1 MQSLILKSDSAE
13 VPSLESKS
21 SNQRLSSAIRSFF
34 SLVFRNKEGAIGFGI
49 VAIYLGAAIIVL
61 IASLLNI
68 TVTPYD
74 PLLQNVGPSLG
85 GPSLAHLFGTDFLG
99 RDVFSRVVWSLP
111 NDFFVSFAVV
121 AVALVAGAIIGSVAA
136 FRGGLLDELL
146 MRFTDVIF
154 SLPALVI
161 AMVIAVALG
170 PGLIHMMF
178 ALMVIWWPPY
188 ARVARGEALI
198 VSHQNYIEAARF
210 AGQRT
215 LGIIFKHV
223 LPNISLTLLIYA
235 TLDVATV
242 VLTYAGLSYLGLSVR
257 PPQPDLG
264 EMISTSQDY
273 LITAPWLPI
282 IPGLVIAVAVVGF
295 SLLGDGLRD
304 ALEMG

>member
-1 MQSLILKSDSAE
+1 MEHKTT
-13 VPSLESKS
+13 
-21 SNQRLSSAIRSFF
+21 NNRLSRSIRSFF

-49 VAIYLGAAIIVL
+49 VAVYLVAAVAVL
-61 IASLLNI
+61 LGNLLNI
-68 TVTPYD
+68 TITPYD
-74 PLLQNVGPSLG
+74 PLLQNVGPSLEA
-85 GPSLAHLFGTDFLG
+85 PSLSHPFGIDFLG
-99 RDVFSRVVWSLP
+99 RDVFSRVIWSIP
-111 NDFFVSFAVV
+111 NDLFVSFAVV
-121 AVALVAGAIIGSVAA
+121 AIALTVGAVVGSVAA
-136 FRGGLLDELL
+136 FKGGLLDELL

-161 AMVIAVALG
+161 AMVISVALG
-170 PGLIHMMF
+170 PGVTHMMF

-188 ARVARGEALI
+188 ARVARGEALR

-282 IPGLVIAVAVVGF
+282 IPGVVIAVAVVGF

-304 ALEMG
+304 ALEAG

>member
-1 MQSLILKSDSAE
+1 VAVYL
-13 VPSLESKS
+13 VT
-21 SNQRLSSAIRSFF
+21 AI
-34 SLVFRNKEGAIGFGI
+34 LVFFAN
-49 VAIYLGAAIIVL
+49 VL
-61 IASLLNI
+61 SI

-85 GPSLAHLFGTDFLG
+85 APSLSHLLGTDFLG
-99 RDVFSRVVWSLP
+99 RDVFSRVVWSIP
-111 NDFFVSFAVV
+111 NDLFVSFAVV
-121 AVALVAGAIIGSVAA
+121 GLALAAGAIIGSVAA
-136 FRGGLLDELL
+136 FKGGLLDELL

-161 AMVIAVALG
+161 AMVISVALG
-170 PGLIHMMF
+170 PGLTHMMF

-188 ARVARGEALI
+188 ARVARGEALR

-215 LGIIFKHV
+215 VGIIFKHV
-223 LPNISLTLLIYA
+223 LPNISLTMLIYA

-282 IPGLVIAVAVVGF
+282 IPGVVIAIAVVGF

-304 ALEMG
+304 ALEAA

>member
-1 MQSLILKSDSAE
+1 MEHKTT
-13 VPSLESKS
+13 
-21 SNQRLSSAIRSFF
+21 NNRLSKLIRSFF

-49 VAIYLGAAIIVL
+49 VALYLVAAMAVL
-61 IASLLNI
+61 VGDLLNI

-74 PLLQNVGPSLG
+74 PLLQNVGPSLDA
-85 GPSLAHLFGTDFLG
+85 PSLSHPFGIDFLG
-99 RDVFSRVVWSLP
+99 RDVFSRVIWSIP
-111 NDFFVSFAVV
+111 NDLFVSFAVV
-121 AVALVAGAIIGSVAA
+121 AVALTVGAILGAVAA
-136 FRGGLLDELL
+136 FKGGLLDELL

-161 AMVIAVALG
+161 AMVISVALG
-170 PGLIHMMF
+170 PGLTHMMF

-188 ARVARGEALI
+188 ARVARGEALR

-282 IPGLVIAVAVVGF
+282 IPGVVIAIAVVGF

-304 ALEMG
+304 ALEAS

>member
-1 MQSLILKSDSAE
+1 M
-13 VPSLESKS
+13 ESKNS
-21 SNQRLSSAIRSFF
+21 SHRVSSAIREFF
-34 SLVFRNKEGAIGFGI
+34 SLIFRTKEGTIGFGI
-49 VAIYLGAAIIVL
+49 VAVYLVTAILVFF
-61 IASLLNI
+61 ANLLSI

-85 GPSLAHLFGTDFLG
+85 APSLSHLLGTDFLG
-99 RDVFSRVVWSLP
+99 RDVFSRVVWSIP
-111 NDFFVSFAVV
+111 NDLFVSFAVV
-121 AVALVAGAIIGSVAA
+121 AIALAVGAIIGSVAA
-136 FRGGLLDELL
+136 FKGGLLDELL

-161 AMVIAVALG
+161 AMVISVALG
-170 PGLIHMMF
+170 PGLTHMMF

-188 ARVARGEALI
+188 ARVARGEALR

-223 LPNISLTLLIYA
+223 LPNISLTMLIYA

-282 IPGLVIAVAVVGF
+282 IPGVVIAIAVVGF

-304 ALEMG
+304 ALEAA

>member
-1 MQSLILKSDSAE
+1 MK
-13 VPSLESKS
+13 PRTRY
-21 SNQRLSSAIRSFF
+21 RLWNSFRDFF
-34 SLVFRNKEGAIGFGI
+34 SLVFRTKEGALGFVI
-49 VAIYLGAAIIVL
+49 VAVYLAASVL
-61 IASLLNI
+61 VLFADLFNI

-85 GPSLAHLFGTDFLG
+85 APSLSHLFGTDFLG
-99 RDVFSRVVWSLP
+99 RDVFSRVVWSIP
-111 NDFFVSFAVV
+111 NDLFVSFTVV
-121 AVALVAGAIIGSVAA
+121 AIALIVGAVIGAVAA
-136 FRGGLLDELL
+136 FKGGLLDELL
-146 MRFTDVIF
+146 MRFTDVVF

-170 PGLIHMMF
+170 PGLNHMMF

-188 ARVARGEALI
+188 ARVARGEALRI
-198 VSHQNYIEAARF
+198 SHQNYIEAARF

-215 LGIIFKHV
+215 IGIIFKHV

-282 IPGLVIAVAVVGF
+282 IPGLVIALAVVGF

-304 ALEMG
+304 ALEAG

>member
-1 MQSLILKSDSAE
+1 
-13 VPSLESKS
+13 LEHKTI
-21 SNQRLSSAIRSFF
+21 NNRLSTLIRSFF
-34 SLVFRNKEGAIGFGI
+34 SLVFRNKEAAIGFSI
-49 VAIYLGAAIIVL
+49 VSLYLVAAIAVL
-61 IASLLNI
+61 IADLFNVS
-68 TVTPYD
+68 VTPFD
-74 PLLQNVGPSLG
+74 PLLQNVGPSLDA
-85 GPSLAHLFGTDFLG
+85 PSLSHPFGIDFLG
-99 RDVFSRVVWSLP
+99 RDVFSRVIWSIP
-111 NDFFVSFAVV
+111 NDLFVSFAVV
-121 AVALVAGAIIGSVAA
+121 GVALTAGAILGAVAA
-136 FRGGLLDELL
+136 FKGGLLDELL

-161 AMVIAVALG
+161 AMVISVALG
-170 PGLIHMMF
+170 PGLTHMMF

-188 ARVARGEALI
+188 ARVARGEALR

-282 IPGLVIAVAVVGF
+282 IPGVVIAIAVVGF

-304 ALEMG
+304 ALEAG

>member
-1 MQSLILKSDSAE
+1 LAA
-13 VPSLESKS
+13 VR
-21 SNQRLSSAIRSFF
+21 NFF
-34 SLVFRNKEGAIGFGI
+34 SLIFRTKEGTIGFGI
-49 VAIYLGAAIIVL
+49 VAVYVAGAVVVL
-61 IASLLNI
+61 FADVFHT

-74 PLLQNVGPSLG
+74 PLMQNVGPSLE
-85 GPSLAHLFGTDFLG
+85 GPSFSHLFGIDFLG
-99 RDVFSRVVWSLP
+99 RDVFSRVVWSIP
-111 NDFFVSFAVV
+111 NDLFVSFAVV
-121 AVALVAGAIIGSVAA
+121 GVALIVGAMIGAVAA

-161 AMVIAVALG
+161 AMVISVALG
-170 PGLIHMMF
+170 PGLTHMMF

-188 ARVARGEALI
+188 ARVARGEALR

-215 LGIIFKHV
+215 IGIIFKHV

-257 PPQPDLG
+257 PPEPDLG

-282 IPGLVIAVAVVGF
+282 IPGLVIALAVVGF

-304 ALEMG
+304 ALEAG

>member
-1 MQSLILKSDSAE
+1 LQAKHIS
-13 VPSLESKS
+13 
-21 SNQRLSSAIRSFF
+21 QRFSTTIRNFF
-34 SLVFRNKEGAIGFGI
+34 SLIFRTKEGALGFGI
-49 VAIYLGAAIIVL
+49 VAIYLVAGVAVFVADLV
-61 IASLLNI
+61 NI
-68 TVTPYD
+68 TITPYD

-85 GPSLAHLFGTDFLG
+85 APSPSHLFGTDFLG
-99 RDVFSRVVWSLP
+99 RDVFSRVLWSIP
-111 NDFFVSFAVV
+111 NDLSVSFAVV
-121 AVALVAGAIIGSVAA
+121 AAALIAGAMIGAVAA
-136 FRGGLLDELL
+136 FKGGLLDELL

-170 PGLIHMMF
+170 PGLNHMMF

-188 ARVARGEALI
+188 ARVARGEALR

-210 AGQRT
+210 AGQKT
-215 LGIIFKHV
+215 LSIIFKHV
-223 LPNISLTLLIYA
+223 LPNISLTMLIYA

-282 IPGLVIAVAVVGF
+282 IPGLVIALAVVGF

-304 ALEMG
+304 ALEAA

>member
-1 MQSLILKSDSAE
+1 M
-13 VPSLESKS
+13 ESKNS
-21 SNQRLSSAIRSFF
+21 SHRVSSAIREFF
-34 SLVFRNKEGAIGFGI
+34 SLIFRTKEGAIGFGI
-49 VAIYLGAAIIVL
+49 VAVYLVTAILVFFANVL
-61 IASLLNI
+61 SI

-85 GPSLAHLFGTDFLG
+85 APSLSHLLGTDFLG
-99 RDVFSRVVWSLP
+99 RDVFSRVVWSIP
-111 NDFFVSFAVV
+111 NDLFVSFAVV
-121 AVALVAGAIIGSVAA
+121 GLALAAGAIIGSVAA
-136 FRGGLLDELL
+136 FKGGLLDELL

-161 AMVIAVALG
+161 AMVISVALG
-170 PGLIHMMF
+170 PGLTHMMF

-188 ARVARGEALI
+188 ARVARGEALR

-215 LGIIFKHV
+215 VGIIFKHV
-223 LPNISLTLLIYA
+223 LPNISLTMLIYA

-282 IPGLVIAVAVVGF
+282 IPGVVIAIAVVGF

-304 ALEMG
+304 ALEAA

>member
-1 MQSLILKSDSAE
+1 
-13 VPSLESKS
+13 LESKNS
-21 SNQRLSSAIRSFF
+21 SHRVSSAIREFF
-34 SLVFRNKEGAIGFGI
+34 SLIFRTKEGTIGFGI
-49 VAIYLGAAIIVL
+49 VAVYLVAAILVFF
-61 IASLLNI
+61 ANLLSI

-85 GPSLAHLFGTDFLG
+85 APSLSHLLGTDFLG
-99 RDVFSRVVWSLP
+99 RDVFSRVVWSIP
-111 NDFFVSFAVV
+111 NDLFVSFAVV
-121 AVALVAGAIIGSVAA
+121 GLALAAGAIIGSVAA
-136 FRGGLLDELL
+136 FKGGLLDELL

-161 AMVIAVALG
+161 AMVISVALG
-170 PGLIHMMF
+170 PGLTHMMF

-188 ARVARGEALI
+188 ARVARGEALR

-223 LPNISLTLLIYA
+223 LPNISLTMLIYA

-282 IPGLVIAVAVVGF
+282 IPGVVIAIAVVGF

-304 ALEMG
+304 ALEAA

>member
-1 MQSLILKSDSAE
+1 MKSKTNTRHVSA
-13 VPSLESKS
+13 S
-21 SNQRLSSAIRSFF
+21 IRNFF
-34 SLVFRNKEGAIGFGI
+34 SLIFRTKEGALGFAI
-49 VAIYLGAAIIVL
+49 VATYVTTAIVVFF
-61 IASLLNI
+61 AELLNI

-85 GPSLAHLFGTDFLG
+85 APSAAHLFGTDFLG
-99 RDVFSRVVWSLP
+99 RDVFSRVIWSLP
-111 NDFFVSFAVV
+111 SDLFVSFAVV
-121 AVALVAGAIIGSVAA
+121 AIALVVGAVIGAVAA

-146 MRFTDVIF
+146 MRFTDVVF

-170 PGLIHMMF
+170 PGLSHMMF

-188 ARVARGEALI
+188 ARVARGEALR

-215 LGIIFKHV
+215 LGIIAKHV
-223 LPNISLTLLIYA
+223 LPNISLTLLIYG

-282 IPGLVIAVAVVGF
+282 IPGLVIALAVVGF

-304 ALEMG
+304 ALEAG

>member
-1 MQSLILKSDSAE
+1 M
-13 VPSLESKS
+13 ESKIV
-21 SNQRLSSAIRSFF
+21 NHRFSAAARNFF
-34 SLVFRNKEGAIGFGI
+34 SLVFRTKEGAIGFGI
-49 VAIYLGAAIIVL
+49 VTVYLATAVVVL
-61 IASLLNI
+61 LAELFKI

-74 PLLQNVGPSLG
+74 PLLQSVGPSLG
-85 GPSLAHLFGTDFLG
+85 APSPAHLFGTDFLG
-99 RDVFSRVVWSLP
+99 RDVFSRVIWSLP
-111 NDFFVSFAVV
+111 YDLFVSFAVV
-121 AVALVAGAIIGSVAA
+121 GIALVAGAIIGAVAA
-136 FRGGLLDELL
+136 FKGGLLDELL

-170 PGLIHMMF
+170 PGLSHMMF
-178 ALMVIWWPPY
+178 ALMIIWWPPY
-188 ARVARGEALI
+188 ARVARGEALR

-215 LGIIFKHV
+215 FGIIFKHV

-282 IPGLVIAVAVVGF
+282 IPGLVIALAVVGF

-304 ALEMG
+304 ALEAG

>member
-1 MQSLILKSDSAE
+1 MK
-13 VPSLESKS
+13 PRTRY
-21 SNQRLSSAIRSFF
+21 RLWNSFRDFF
-34 SLVFRNKEGAIGFGI
+34 SLVFRTKEGALGFVI
-49 VAIYLGAAIIVL
+49 VGVYLAASVLVL
-61 IASLLNI
+61 IADLFNI

-85 GPSLAHLFGTDFLG
+85 APSLSHLFGTDFLG
-99 RDVFSRVVWSLP
+99 RDVFSRVVWSIP
-111 NDFFVSFAVV
+111 NDLFVSFTVV
-121 AVALVAGAIIGSVAA
+121 AIALIVGAVIGAVAA
-136 FRGGLLDELL
+136 FKGGLLDELL
-146 MRFTDVIF
+146 MRFTDVVF

-170 PGLIHMMF
+170 PGLNHMMF

-188 ARVARGEALI
+188 ARVARGEALRI
-198 VSHQNYIEAARF
+198 SHQNYIEAARF

-215 LGIIFKHV
+215 VGIIFKHV

-282 IPGLVIAVAVVGF
+282 IPGLVIALAVVGF

-304 ALEMG
+304 ALEAG

>member
-1 MQSLILKSDSAE
+1 LKLKAASHRVFAASRHF
-13 VPSLESKS
+13 L
-21 SNQRLSSAIRSFF
+21 
-34 SLVFRNKEGAIGFGI
+34 SLVFRTKEGAIGFSI
-49 VAIYLGAAIIVL
+49 VAVYLAAAIAVL
-61 IASLLNI
+61 AAWLFHI

-85 GPSLAHLFGTDFLG
+85 APSLSHLFGTDFLG
-99 RDVFSRVVWSLP
+99 RDVFSRVIWSIP
-111 NDFFVSFAVV
+111 NDLFVSFAVV
-121 AVALVAGAIIGSVAA
+121 GLALAAGAIIGAVAA

-146 MRFTDVIF
+146 MRFTDVVF

-161 AMVIAVALG
+161 AMVISVALG
-170 PGLIHMMF
+170 PGLTHMMF

-188 ARVARGEALI
+188 ARVARGEALR

-210 AGQRT
+210 AGRRT
-215 LGIIFKHV
+215 SGIIFKHV

-282 IPGLVIAVAVVGF
+282 IPGLVIALAVVGF

-304 ALEMG
+304 ALEAA

>member
-1 MQSLILKSDSAE
+1 MKPKTASHRLRDS
-13 VPSLESKS
+13 V
-21 SNQRLSSAIRSFF
+21 RDFF
-34 SLVFRNKEGAIGFGI
+34 SLAFKTKEGTLGFVI
-49 VAIYLGAAIIVL
+49 VVAYLAAAVAVL
-61 IASLLNI
+61 FAWLFKI

-85 GPSLAHLFGTDFLG
+85 PPSPAHLFGTDFLG
-99 RDVFSRVVWSLP
+99 RDVFSRVIWSIP
-111 NDFFVSFAVV
+111 NDLFVSFAVV
-121 AVALVAGAIIGSVAA
+121 AIALVVGAIIGAVAA
-136 FRGGLLDELL
+136 FKGGLLDELL

-161 AMVIAVALG
+161 AMVISVALG
-170 PGLIHMMF
+170 PGLDHMMI

-188 ARVARGEALI
+188 ARVARGEALR

-215 LGIIFKHV
+215 AGIIFKHV

-282 IPGLVIAVAVVGF
+282 IPGLVIALAVVGF

-304 ALEMG
+304 ALEAG

>member
-1 MQSLILKSDSAE
+1 LKSKTNTRHVSA
-13 VPSLESKS
+13 S
-21 SNQRLSSAIRSFF
+21 IRNFF
-34 SLVFRNKEGAIGFGI
+34 SLIFRTKEGALGFAI
-49 VAIYLGAAIIVL
+49 VATYVTTAIVVFF
-61 IASLLNI
+61 AELLNI

-85 GPSLAHLFGTDFLG
+85 APSAAHLFGTDFLG
-99 RDVFSRVVWSLP
+99 RDVFSRVIWSLP
-111 NDFFVSFAVV
+111 SDLFVSFAVV
-121 AVALVAGAIIGSVAA
+121 AIALVVGAVIGAVAA

-146 MRFTDVIF
+146 MRFTDVVF

-170 PGLIHMMF
+170 PGLSHMMF

-188 ARVARGEALI
+188 ARVARGEALR

-215 LGIIFKHV
+215 LGIIAKHV
-223 LPNISLTLLIYA
+223 LPNISLTLLIYG

-282 IPGLVIAVAVVGF
+282 IPGLVIALAVVGF

-304 ALEMG
+304 ALEAG